1 MRKYILI
8 PIIVVCVYGC
18 GNGGLE
24 ERIKGLENENK
35 DLGLKLQKQDT
46 GLEST
51 TSVINDVTALLKN
64 IQETEIK
71 IGRKE
76 LKLRNTIEMESTV
89 DMREE
94 MLDSIQGLYDDLKR
108 YREEAVKLQEELDSL
123 MARNTKQNET
133 IATLTAA
140 LEEETIKVGDM
151 SNKIGNLNKHITH
164 MKSELNIKEKE
175 IASKEMEIKSLH
187 QEINSIFYVIG
198 NSRELISKKIIVKK
212 GIPLLRSL
220 NPFSKN
226 YVLGEDF
233 TLAEFTHERSI
244 LNKFSVDGRIKK
256 ILPYRNRSHY
266 DITYENGLSFVDIK
280 DSKNFWHQK
289 YLVIVTW

>member
-35 DLGLKLQKQDT
+35 DLGLKLQKQGT

-51 TSVINDVTALLKN
+51 TGVINDVTALLKN
-64 IQETEIK
+64 IQEAEIK
-71 IGRKE
+71 IERKE

-89 DMREE
+89 DVREE

-108 YREEAVKLQEELDSL
+108 YRKEAVKLQEELDSL

-175 IASKEMEIKSLH
+175 IASKEMRIKSLH

>member
-35 DLGLKLQKQDT
+35 DLGLKLQKQGT

-51 TSVINDVTALLKN
+51 TGVINDVTALLKN

-89 DMREE
+89 DVREE

>member
-35 DLGLKLQKQDT
+35 DLGLKLQKQGT

-51 TSVINDVTALLKN
+51 TGVINDVTALLKN
-64 IQETEIK
+64 IQEAEIK
-71 IGRKE
+71 IERKE

-89 DMREE
+89 DVREE

>member
-35 DLGLKLQKQDT
+35 DLGLKLQKQGT

-51 TSVINDVTALLKN
+51 TGVINDVTALLKN

-244 LNKFSVDGRIKK
+244 LNKFSVDGRTKK

>member
-1 MRKYILI
+1 VRKYILI

-35 DLGLKLQKQDT
+35 DLGLKLQKQGT

-51 TSVINDVTALLKN
+51 TGVINDVTALLKN

-89 DMREE
+89 DVREE

-175 IASKEMEIKSLH
+175 IVSKEMEIKSLH

>member
-35 DLGLKLQKQDT
+35 DLGLKLQKQGT

-51 TSVINDVTALLKN
+51 TGVINDVTALLKN

-123 MARNTKQNET
+123 MARNTQQNET
-133 IATLTAA
+133 IASLTAA

>member
-1 MRKYILI
+1 VRKYILI

-35 DLGLKLQKQDT
+35 DLGLKLQKQGT

-51 TSVINDVTALLKN
+51 TGVINDVTALLKN
-64 IQETEIK
+64 IQEAEIK
-71 IGRKE
+71 IERKE

-94 MLDSIQGLYDDLKR
+94 ILDSIQGLYDDLKR

>member
-64 IQETEIK
+64 IQEAEIK
-71 IGRKE
+71 IERKE

-220 NPFSKN
+220 NPLSKN

>member
-89 DMREE
+89 DVREE

-108 YREEAVKLQEELDSL
+108 YREEAVKSQEELDSL

-220 NPFSKN
+220 NPLSKN

>member
-35 DLGLKLQKQDT
+35 DLGLKLQKQGT

-51 TSVINDVTALLKN
+51 TGVINDVTALLKN

-71 IGRKE
+71 IERKE

-94 MLDSIQGLYDDLKR
+94 ILDSIQGLYDDLKR

-233 TLAEFTHERSI
+233 ALAEFTHERSI

>member
-8 PIIVVCVYGC
+8 PIMVVCVYGC

-35 DLGLKLQKQDT
+35 DLGLKLQKQGT

-51 TSVINDVTALLKN
+51 TGVINDVTALLKN

>member
-1 MRKYILI
+1 VRKYILI

-35 DLGLKLQKQDT
+35 DLGLKLQKQGT

-51 TSVINDVTALLKN
+51 TGVINDVTALLKN
-64 IQETEIK
+64 IQEAEIK
-71 IGRKE
+71 IERKE

>member
-35 DLGLKLQKQDT
+35 DLGLKLQKQGT

-51 TSVINDVTALLKN
+51 TGVINDVTALLKN

-233 TLAEFTHERSI
+233 ALAEFTHERSI

>member
-1 MRKYILI
+1 VRKYILI

>member
-8 PIIVVCVYGC
+8 PIILVCAFGC
-18 GNGGLE
+18 GKNELE
-24 ERIKGLENENK
+24 DKIKGLESTNQ
-35 DLGLKLQKQDT
+35 DLGVKLLKQGTD
-46 GLEST
+46 LESA
-51 TSVINDVTALLKN
+51 SGVIKDVNDLLKV

-71 IGRKE
+71 IEGKE

-89 DMREE
+89 DMRQEI
-94 MLDSIQGLYDDLKR
+94 LDSIQGLYDELR
-108 YREEAVKLQEELDSL
+108 EYREKAVELQERLDFLS
-123 MARNTKQNET
+123 AGDAKRNE
-133 IATLTAA
+133 IISSLTAA
-140 LEEETIKVGDM
+140 LEEETTKVGDL
-151 SNKIGNLNKHITH
+151 SNRIGRLNKNVTH
-164 MKSELNIKEKE
+164 LKSELGI
-175 IASKEMEIKSLH
+175 KEMEIKSLH

>member
-1 MRKYILI
+1 VRKYILI

-35 DLGLKLQKQDT
+35 DLGLKLQKQGT

-51 TSVINDVTALLKN
+51 TGVINDVTALLKN

-89 DMREE
+89 DMRDE

>member
-35 DLGLKLQKQDT
+35 DLGLKLQKQGT

-51 TSVINDVTALLKN
+51 TGVINDVTALLKN

-71 IGRKE
+71 IERKE

-94 MLDSIQGLYDDLKR
+94 ILNSIQGLYDDLKR

>member
-35 DLGLKLQKQDT
+35 DLGLKLQKQGT

-51 TSVINDVTALLKN
+51 TGVINDVTALLKN

-71 IGRKE
+71 IERKE

-123 MARNTKQNET
+123 MARNTQQNET
-133 IATLTAA
+133 IASLTAA

-233 TLAEFTHERSI
+233 ALAEFTHERSI

>member
-35 DLGLKLQKQDT
+35 DLGLKLQKQGT

-51 TSVINDVTALLKN
+51 TGVINDVTALLKN

-71 IGRKE
+71 IERKE

-89 DMREE
+89 DVREE

>member
-89 DMREE
+89 DVREE

>member
-76 LKLRNTIEMESTV
+76 LKLRNTIEIESTV

-94 MLDSIQGLYDDLKR
+94 ILDSIQGLYDDLKR

-220 NPFSKN
+220 NPLSKN

>member
-8 PIIVVCVYGC
+8 PIILVCAFGC
-18 GNGGLE
+18 GKNELE
-24 ERIKGLENENK
+24 DKIKGLESTNQ
-35 DLGLKLQKQDT
+35 DLGVKLLKQGTD
-46 GLEST
+46 LESA
-51 TSVINDVTALLKN
+51 SGVIKDVNDLLKV

-71 IGRKE
+71 IEGKE
-76 LKLRNTIEMESTV
+76 LKLRKTIEMESTV
-89 DMREE
+89 DMRQEI
-94 MLDSIQGLYDDLKR
+94 LNSIQGLYDELR
-108 YREEAVKLQEELDSL
+108 EYRENAVELQERLDFLS
-123 MARNTKQNET
+123 AGDAKRNE
-133 IATLTAA
+133 IISSLTAA
-140 LEEETIKVGDM
+140 LEEETTKVGDL
-151 SNKIGNLNKHITH
+151 SNRIGRLNKNVTH
-164 MKSELNIKEKE
+164 LKSELGI
-175 IASKEMEIKSLH
+175 KEMEIKSLH

>member
-1 MRKYILI
+1 VRKYILI

-35 DLGLKLQKQDT
+35 DLGLKLQKQGT

-51 TSVINDVTALLKN
+51 TGVINDVTALLKN

-71 IGRKE
+71 IERKE

-94 MLDSIQGLYDDLKR
+94 ILDSIQGLYDDLKR

-233 TLAEFTHERSI
+233 ALAEFTHERSI

>member
-1 MRKYILI
+1 VRKYILI
-8 PIIVVCVYGC
+8 PIILVCAFGC
-18 GNGGLE
+18 GKNELE
-24 ERIKGLENENK
+24 DKIKGLENENK
-35 DLGLKLQKQDT
+35 DLGLKLQKQGT

-51 TSVINDVTALLKN
+51 TGVINDVTALLKN

-71 IGRKE
+71 IERKE

-94 MLDSIQGLYDDLKR
+94 ILNSIQGLYDDLKR

-123 MARNTKQNET
+123 MARNTQQNET
-133 IATLTAA
+133 IASLTAA

>member
-1 MRKYILI
+1 MKKYILI

-35 DLGLKLQKQDT
+35 DLGLKLQKQGT

-51 TSVINDVTALLKN
+51 TGVINDVTALLKN

>member
-35 DLGLKLQKQDT
+35 DLGLKLQKQGT

-51 TSVINDVTALLKN
+51 TGVINDVTALLKN

-76 LKLRNTIEMESTV
+76 LKLRNTIEMESAV

-94 MLDSIQGLYDDLKR
+94 ILDSIQGLYDDLKR

>member
-35 DLGLKLQKQDT
+35 DLGLKLQKQGT

-51 TSVINDVTALLKN
+51 TGVINDVTALLKN

-94 MLDSIQGLYDDLKR
+94 ILDSIQGLYDDLKR

>member
-35 DLGLKLQKQDT
+35 DLGLKLQKQGT

-51 TSVINDVTALLKN
+51 TGVINDVTALLKN

-94 MLDSIQGLYDDLKR
+94 ILNSIQGLYDDLKR

-123 MARNTKQNET
+123 MARNTQQNET
-133 IATLTAA
+133 IASLTAA

-256 ILPYRNRSHY
+256 ILPYRNRNHY

>member
-35 DLGLKLQKQDT
+35 DLGLKLQKQGT

-51 TSVINDVTALLKN
+51 TGVINDVTALLKN

-212 GIPLLRSL
+212 GIPLIRSL

>member
-35 DLGLKLQKQDT
+35 DLGLKLQKQGT

-51 TSVINDVTALLKN
+51 TGVINDVTALLKN

-94 MLDSIQGLYDDLKR
+94 ILDSIQGLYDDLKR

-164 MKSELNIKEKE
+164 MKSELNIKEKV

>member
-1 MRKYILI
+1 VRKYILI

-35 DLGLKLQKQDT
+35 DLGLKLQKQGT

-51 TSVINDVTALLKN
+51 TGVINDVTALLKN

-89 DMREE
+89 DVRDE

>member
-35 DLGLKLQKQDT
+35 DLGLKLQKQGT

-51 TSVINDVTALLKN
+51 TGVINDVTALLKN
-64 IQETEIK
+64 IQEAEIK
-71 IGRKE
+71 IERKE

-94 MLDSIQGLYDDLKR
+94 LLDSIQGLYDDLKR

>member
-35 DLGLKLQKQDT
+35 DLGLKLQKQGT

-51 TSVINDVTALLKN
+51 TGVINDVTALLKN
-64 IQETEIK
+64 IQEAEIK
-71 IGRKE
+71 IERKE

-94 MLDSIQGLYDDLKR
+94 ILDSIQGLYDDLKR
-108 YREEAVKLQEELDSL
+108 YREEAVKSQEELDSL

-220 NPFSKN
+220 NPLSKN

>member
-35 DLGLKLQKQDT
+35 DLGLKLQKQGT

-51 TSVINDVTALLKN
+51 TGVINDVTALLKN
-64 IQETEIK
+64 IQEAEIK
-71 IGRKE
+71 IERKE

-94 MLDSIQGLYDDLKR
+94 ILDSIQGLYDDLKR

-212 GIPLLRSL
+212 GIPLIRSL

-256 ILPYRNRSHY
+256 ILPYRNRNHY